1 LKINSFFEM
10 KKKKII
16 LKMSDSETIAEEAKI
31 NRSLAKSLL
40 NRFPIEQMCPFFDI
54 IDETPDERTEIQ
66 LTYLRSSFA
75 VYQRLKKQYTE
86 QMKAEMKSNQEPPK
100 IMQMTL
106 EEEIAYRRRGGVDI
120 IAKVHEDM
128 MPTLYGSKDLD
139 IRSGMI
145 IAVQKCDNMTT
156 VFKIVMDDSGDTI
169 YSIRLI
175 NLRVPKANTPMV
187 GTKICIVC
195 NVYHP
200 INGKH
205 MPQILLSK
213 NIDEYDFLYPY
224 YEVGSSMSF
233 DGECKK
239 YPRIHS
245 FDYGAI
251 IGQLKIQNNFVEN
264 SRGEQLRRPDG
275 HQVTTCFKTGILF

>member
-1 LKINSFFEM
+1 
-10 KKKKII
+10 
-16 LKMSDSETIAEEAKI
+16 MSDSETIAEEAKI

-75 VYQRLKKQYTE
+75 VYQRLKKLYTE

-120 IAKVHEDM
+120 IAKVQEDEDM

-145 IAVQKCDNMTT
+145 IAVQKCDNLNT

-195 NVYHP
+195 NMYHP

-213 NIDEYDFLYPY
+213 KSINEDEYDFLYPY

-233 DGECKK
+233 DDGECKK
-239 YPRIHS
+239 YPRIHP

-251 IGQLKIQNNFVEN
+251 IRQLKIQNCFVEN

-275 HQVTTCFKTGILF
+275 HQVTTRFKTGSLF